1 MINMLLL
8 ADKNSR
14 ERTIKFGNEINL
26 IVRSFFIHNLP
37 YVKKQEK
44 MPIEKRA
51 KLVYN
56 DYDKG

>member
-37 YVKKQEK
+37 HVKKTGK
-44 MPIEKRA
+44 NA
-51 KLVYN
+51 N
-56 DYDKG
+56 